1 MKRRILSVLL
11 AALMI
16 LSILPVSLAS
26 AAMLGDI
33 DGDGKIS
40 SDDARLALRA
50 SVRLEALTEAQKLLA
65 DVDFDGEV
73 TSSDARSILRAA
85 VGLESLHVHSY
96 TEAVTKTAG
105 CTETGIKT
113 FTCSCGDAYTEDIPA
128 TGHTPV
134 TDAAV
139 APTCTAG
146 GKTEGSHCK
155 SCGTILTA
163 QNTVAATGHVSSSLD
178 QSTVREATCT
188 EKGYSGDYKCDVCG
202 TVTSRGSET
211 PVNEHKHVI
220 VRVTVSASCTE
231 DGYTVEK
238 CKYDS
243 CEYFDTQSI
252 EPTGETAKGHQ
263 HANET
268 VVLPTCTKEG
278 YTVKTCSRCGDE
290 IRYDYVS
297 EKGHDYD
304 WTTEEEASCI
314 KAGKENGEC
323 TVCHDKISRTI
334 PLQPCTD
341 IDTVLVPGNAT
352 TLCKVVAKCN
362 TCGTE
367 VNERPAED
375 YEHLKPVKTQAPTSP
390 TCTEPGTVDVKCD
403 SCYKTIDDYVVTEP
417 LGHEADPDRE
427 NTWSATCT
435 QSGQLAYTGTCTRCG
450 EPVENEV
457 IIIPA
462 KGHQLEGVQT
472 CTTAVTCKVCHIE
485 YAPKLGHDY
494 VIPSAVSAYERN
506 TPAFFCNRCGE
517 GADDN
522 LQTFNDVTGLI
533 KTSIY
538 GTEWDSEQRQYKNT
552 VSFFDKSSIKT
563 EYSRFDFGI
572 YTSAI
577 KSMYEEEMANT
588 PDEFSTIR
596 KNWSI
601 RANLPINNN
610 QVSVLTADDID
621 SIKVERLSSFKVS
634 DALASYPDTY
644 TVGNTTYDLTP
655 YKNTPVRG
663 EVIKVTIDVKNESYK
678 GGVMNLPETQMT
690 HLQKIFDLDIR
701 EEANGFKDENGN
713 FNKTES
719 DVGDGYEITM
729 TMVLQDIKSDGN
741 VVYYFNA
748 DTYEPIL
755 AVYNTNITMTQNI
768 AMKFKISLFSLNGEL
783 DPIITT
789 DTTRVYFFS
798 GTFGK

>member
-1 MKRRILSVLL
+1 
-11 AALMI
+11 MI
-16 LSILPVSLAS
+16 LSILPVSMTS
-26 AAMLGDI
+26 AATLGDI
-33 DGDGKIS
+33 DADSLIS
-40 SDDARLALRA
+40 SNDARLALRA
-50 SVRLEALTEAQKLLA
+50 SVRLEALTEAQMLLA

-73 TSSDARSILRAA
+73 TSADARSILRAA

-155 SCGTILTA
+155 SCGTVLTA
-163 QNTVAATGHVSSSLD
+163 QSPVAATGHVSSSLD
-178 QSTVREATCT
+178 QSTVKEANCT
-188 EKGYSGDYKCDVCG
+188 EKGYTGDYKCDVCG
-202 TVTSRGSET
+202 TVTAAGSET
-211 PVNEHKHVI
+211 SVNEHKHVI
-220 VRVTVSASCTE
+220 VNVTVPASCTE
-231 DGYTVEK
+231 DGYTVDR
-238 CKYDS
+238 CKFDS
-243 CEYFDTQSI
+243 CDYFDTQSI
-252 EPTGETAKGHQ
+252 RSTGETATGHQ

-268 VVLPTCTKEG
+268 VVPPTCTTQG
-278 YTVKTCSRCGDE
+278 YTVKTCTRCGDE
-290 IRYDYVS
+290 IKYDYVT
-297 EKGHDYD
+297 EKGHKYD

-314 KAGKENGEC
+314 KTGKENGKC
-323 TVCHDKISRTI
+323 SVCHDEVSRTI

-341 IDTVLVPGNAT
+341 IETTPVKGNET
-352 TLCKVVAKCN
+352 TLCKMVAKCN
-362 TCGTE
+362 TCNT
-367 VNERPAED
+367 VINERDAEI
-375 YEHLKPVKTQAPTSP
+375 YEHRTRNTNIQLAN
-390 TCTEPGTVDVKCD
+390 CTEPAYCD
-403 SCYKTIDDYVVTEP
+403 ISCLDCNLHLEHIVMWESEP
-417 LGHEADPDRE
+417 LGHEAVPDEE
-427 NTWSATCT
+427 NTWKATCT
-435 QSGQLAYTGTCTRCG
+435 QPGQLAYTGTCTLCKA
-450 EPVENEV
+450 PVENEV

-644 TVGNTTYDLTP
+644 TVGNTVYNLTP
-655 YKNTPVRG
+655 YKNTNVSG

-678 GGVMNLPETQMT
+678 GGVMNLPEEDKT

-719 DVGDGYEITM
+719 DTGDGYEITM
-729 TMVLQDIKSDGN
+729 SMALQDIKSDGN
-741 VVYYFNA
+741 VVYYFKA

-755 AVYNTNITMTQNI
+755 AIYTTNITMTQNI